1 MLILCQRFFFGR
13 DAQTS
18 STDLY
23 TGTIQVSAWELAPR
37 LQGLCGGRS
46 RSTWPGS
53 QFGRYQLGASTEL
66 GWGWISWILRCQE
79 AIFGDCFLDVSM
91 AIMIEHVWSLGKK
104 HLEQIWRLKA
114 LGAQLTFLFWN
125 LSCKVGNKIKQS
137 SISCFNVAPLSRICD
152 GGPNL
157 KCL

>member
-1 MLILCQRFFFGR
+1 MPTFFFGR

-23 TGTIQVSAWELAPR
+23 TGTIKVSAWELAPR

-46 RSTWPGS
+46 RSSWPGS
-53 QFGRYQLGASTEL
+53 QFGSTEL

-79 AIFGDCFLDVSM
+79 AIFRDCFPDVSM
-91 AIMIEHVWSLGKK
+91 SIMIEHVWSLGKK
-104 HLEQIWRLKA
+104 TSRADMKIKKA

-125 LSCKVGNKIKQS
+125 LRIASCKGGNKIKQS
-137 SISCFNVAPLSRICD
+137 SVSCFHVSPRSRICD